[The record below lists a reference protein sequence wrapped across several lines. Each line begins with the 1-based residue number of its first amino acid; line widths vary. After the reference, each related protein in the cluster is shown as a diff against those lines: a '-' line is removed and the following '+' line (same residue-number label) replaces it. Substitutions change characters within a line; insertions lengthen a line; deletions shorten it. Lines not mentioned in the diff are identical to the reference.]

1 MKKQI
6 VVIGL
11 GRFGTSVAKTLY
23 ELGHDVM
30 CIDSNERNVQDISP
44 YVTHA
49 VQADGTNEETLKEL
63 GVPNFDVAIVSIGER
78 VEASVMA
85 TALLKRLNLPYIVA
99 QATNDL
105 HGSILEKIG
114 ADNVVYPEVETGRRV
129 AHRLASP
136 SVLDYMPLTA
146 HYGICKMSAPPH
158 FLDHTLAE
166 LQLGAK
172 EKYGISVLAI
182 TRREEVILN
191 PTKFER
197 IEADDILVV
206 VGNDDQIER
215 ISKEKGS
222 AS

>member
-6 VVIGL
+6 VVVGL
-11 GRFGTSVAKTLY
+11 GRFGTSVAKTLF

-44 YVTHA
+44 FVTHA
-49 VQADGTNEETLKEL
+49 VQADGTNEETLREL
-63 GVPNFDVAIVSIGER
+63 GITNFDVAIVAIGEKI
-78 VEASVMA
+78 EASVMA
-85 TALLKRLNLPYIVA
+85 TGLLKRLELPYIVA
-99 QATNDL
+99 QATNSL

-114 ADNVVYPEVETGRRV
+114 ADKVVYPEVETGRRV
-129 AHRLASP
+129 SHRLATP
-136 SVLDYMPLTA
+136 SVVDYMPLTP
-146 HYGICKMSAPPH
+146 HYGICKMTPPPH

-166 LQLGAK
+166 LELGIK
-172 EKYGISVLAI
+172 EKYGLSVLAI

-197 IEADDILVV
+197 LEADDVLVI

-215 ISKEKGS
+215 ITKEKRSGS
-222 AS
+222 

>member
-11 GRFGTSVAKTLY
+11 GRFGTSVAKTLF

-30 CIDSNERNVQDISP
+30 CIDSNEKAVQEISP
-44 YVTHA
+44 SVTHA

-63 GVPNFDVAIVSIGER
+63 GVTNFDVAIVAIGET

-85 TALLKRLNLPYIVA
+85 TALLKRLKLPYIVA

-114 ADNVVYPEVETGRRV
+114 ADMVVYPEVETGHSV
-129 AHRLASP
+129 AHRLAST
-136 SVLDYMPLTA
+136 SMLDYLELTT
-146 HYGICKMSAPPH
+146 HYGISKLKPPAH

-166 LQLGAK
+166 LELGPK
-172 EKYGISVLAI
+172 EKYGVSVVAVI
-182 TRREEVILN
+182 RRDEVILN

-197 IEADDILVV
+197 IEADDVLVL
-206 VGNDDQIER
+206 VGSDDQVAKLA
-215 ISKEKGS
+215 KEKRK
-222 AS
+222 